1 MSVAVAG
8 AAPPSRSARRR
19 PNPELRH
26 RPFGFAQ
33 LGLIEVAEVLV
44 VETFRTAEAK
54 DLGLLVACTI
64 ASGIVTVVGRQL
76 IHQLPNVVESHRKT
90 RRVVVKEGKEHGVV
104 HRNVFLLEHEGGPA
118 GPVHVKPLAKPDDV
132 ERGPKER
139 RLADRDRYAAPAEDV
154 NEAGDHA
161 VDVEISRSGVD
172 HR

>member
-1 MSVAVAG
+1 M
-8 AAPPSRSARRR
+8 
-19 PNPELRH
+19 
-26 RPFGFAQ
+26 
-33 LGLIEVAEVLV
+33 
-44 VETFRTAEAK
+44 
-54 DLGLLVACTI
+54 
-64 ASGIVTVVGRQL
+64 
-76 IHQLPNVVESHRKT
+76 
-90 RRVVVKEGKEHGVV
+90 VKERKEHGVV
-104 HRNVFLLEHEGGPA
+104 HCNVFLLEHEGGPA